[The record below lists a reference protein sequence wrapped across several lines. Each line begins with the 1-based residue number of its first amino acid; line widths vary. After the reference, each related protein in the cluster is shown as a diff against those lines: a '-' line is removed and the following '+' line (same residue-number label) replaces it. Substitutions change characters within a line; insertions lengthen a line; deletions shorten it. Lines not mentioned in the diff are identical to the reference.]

1 LIITVT
7 SFIDPLRSEF
17 GNGSATRRRYCKR
30 CARNEKREGKQDA
43 KVIENKNAL

>member
-30 CARNEKREGKQDA
+30 CARNEKREREQEVK
-43 KVIENKNAL
+43 KFENENAL